1 MYLIFSWFYVLF
13 GEHSFTWPNVLMS
26 SFGEIITQS
35 FLFLDVTTKTLDV
48 SDTLQYLAGRLQRTR
63 ISFAFSNCNR
73 LVSEV
78 TFTLF
83 STGADNE
90 SGLTLDCSFSFQQRE
105 RERERLGRQTNS
117 LKGQILAMGRE
128 AAPPPAPTYPMSALH
143 HLHLF
148 QYVPESR
155 LNPFLSSAYS
165 SWSGDQG
172 IQPILTSSEEMC
184 CKIGPRIIWKG
195 STITV
200 SSYNHRKHNWKA
212 TQKITTTHQSSPSL
226 CLIAETS

>member
-1 MYLIFSWFYVLF
+1 M
-13 GEHSFTWPNVLMS
+13 
-26 SFGEIITQS
+26 
-35 FLFLDVTTKTLDV
+35 

-105 RERERLGRQTNS
+105 RERLGRQTNS

-128 AAPPPAPTYPMSALH
+128 AGPPPAPTYPTSALH
-143 HLHLF
+143 HLHFF
-148 QYVPESR
+148 QYVPQSR
-155 LNPFLSSAYS
+155 LNSFYPPLLCNAESAYS

-195 STITV
+195 STITE

>member
-1 MYLIFSWFYVLF
+1 MLFIMGSQMMLHFHPCWCIFGAYAIKVKYWHQIVTKMYVTLSQIIFVLF
-13 GEHSFTWPNVLMS
+13 CCSLFVEISFVWPNVLMS

-35 FLFLDVTTKTLDV
+35 FLFLDFTTKTLDV

-63 ISFAFSNCNR
+63 ISFAFSNCNG

-105 RERERLGRQTNS
+105 RERLGRQTNS

-128 AAPPPAPTYPMSALH
+128 AGPPPAPTYPTSALH
-143 HLHLF
+143 HLHFF

-155 LNPFLSSAYS
+155 LN
-165 SWSGDQG
+165 
-172 IQPILTSSEEMC
+172 
-184 CKIGPRIIWKG
+184 
-195 STITV
+195 
-200 SSYNHRKHNWKA
+200 
-212 TQKITTTHQSSPSL
+212 SPL
-226 CLIAETS
+226 HTPLGQVTKEFNLFWPAVKRCAAR